1 MMKILNTFIATLVI
15 VLISACGGK
24 SSDKAGSGEQEISLK
39 DSIDA
44 RGVQSMQESKSE
56 MAIEFKGKSYSSMVY
71 RCPDESLPHVK
82 NDMGD
87 TYMDNKISVRLMS
100 GTTEIFNRTF
110 TKNDFSAVVDSD
122 FLSKS
127 ILEGIVFDKTSP
139 DGFVFAAS
147 VCYPQT
153 DLYMPLSITVTKEG
167 KMTIRKVDMLEENLS
182 EQTSE

>member
-1 MMKILNTFIATLVI
+1 MKILNIFIATLVM

-24 SSDKAGSGEQEISLK
+24 STDKAGSGEQEISLK
-39 DSIDA
+39 DSVDA

-56 MAIEFKGKSYSSMVY
+56 VTIDFKGQSYSSMVY
-71 RCPDESLPHVK
+71 RRPDDGLPHVK
-82 NDMGD
+82 NEMGD

-100 GTTEIFNRTF
+100 GTTEIFSRTF
-110 TKNDFSAVVDSD
+110 TKSDFSAVVDSD

-153 DLYMPLSITVTKEG
+153 DLYMPLSITITKDG
-167 KMTIRKVDMLEENLS
+167 KTTIRKVEVLEESLS
-182 EQTSE
+182 EGASE